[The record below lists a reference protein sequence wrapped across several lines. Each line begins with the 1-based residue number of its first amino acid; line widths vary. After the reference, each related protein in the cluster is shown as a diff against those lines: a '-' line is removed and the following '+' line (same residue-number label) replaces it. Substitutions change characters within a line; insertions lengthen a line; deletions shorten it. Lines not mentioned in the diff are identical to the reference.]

1 MTDSSTPTPTPI
13 PDPEGPRSQEEE
25 LVHADDSIIGQAIK
39 WSAVVVLVMLGLA
52 ALLVFG
58 LRRKPPPLEP
68 SITTLSIP
76 QTPERP
82 QAEAPVVIFTDI
94 TREAGITF
102 MHHNGAYGDKL
113 LPETMGG
120 GCAFIDLDV
129 DGDPDLLLVNSTDWP
144 WRDTGDAARPTAA
157 LYLND
162 GTGRFTDATTG
173 SGLDVPLY
181 GMGVAVGD
189 IDNDGLPDVYLTALH
204 RNRLFHNLGQGRFK
218 DITESAGVAG
228 DEKEW
233 STGASFADLDND
245 GDLDLFVCNYVQWS
259 REIDF
264 EVGYSLTGI
273 GRAYGPPMNFQGSH
287 PRLYRNEGEGRFT
300 DVSTRS
306 GIQVNNPATGVP
318 TAKSLAVTPVDLNR
332 DGWMDVVVANDTVQN
347 FVFENNRDGT
357 FREVGGL
364 KGIGFDSNGRARGAM
379 GLDVAYFRNDD
390 ALGIGIANFANEMT
404 ALYVASP
411 MDGMLFT
418 DEAIGAGVGPQS
430 LLLLKFGL
438 FFFDYDLDGWQDLLT
453 CNGHLEE
460 EINQVQASQH
470 YRQPAQLFWNAEGR
484 FPGAGFVS
492 VGEAQAGPDLFQPIV
507 GRGSAFADLEGDGDL
522 DVVFTQTGGPPLLLR
537 NDQKLGHHWLRLK
550 LVGRAANRDGIGAV
564 VKVRVG
570 NLTLTQRVAPVRS
583 YLSHSEWPLTFGLG
597 TADQVDDITIL
608 WPGNQ
613 SQKVDQVALDSLN
626 IVEQK

>member
-1 MTDSSTPTPTPI
+1 MTDSSRPKAD
-13 PDPEGPRSQEEE
+13 PDDLPSQEEE
-25 LVHADDSIIGQAIK
+25 LVHADDAIIGQAIK
-39 WSAVVVLVMLGLA
+39 LSAVVVLVMLGLA
-52 ALLVFG
+52 ALLIFG
-58 LRRKPPPLEP
+58 LRRTPPPPEP
-68 SITTLSIP
+68 KITALSIP
-76 QTPERP
+76 KTPERP
-82 QAEAPVVIFTDI
+82 QAQAPVVAFTDI

-102 MHHNGAYGDKL
+102 VHHNGAYGDKL

-120 GCAFIDLDV
+120 GCAFMDLDA
-129 DGDPDLLLVNSTDWP
+129 DGDPDLLFVNSTAWP
-144 WRDTGDAARPTAA
+144 WHDVGPTARPTSA

-162 GTGRFTDATTG
+162 GTGGFKDATAG

-189 IDNDGLPDVYLTALH
+189 IDQDGLPDVYLTALG
-204 RNRLFHNLGQGRFK
+204 RNRLFRNLGRSRFE
-218 DITESAGVAG
+218 DITESARVAG
-228 DEKEW
+228 EEKEW

-287 PRLYRNEGEGRFT
+287 PRLYLNEGEGRFT
-300 DVSTRS
+300 DVSARS

-332 DGWMDVVVANDTVQN
+332 DGWMDLVVANDTVQN

-364 KGIGFDSNGRARGAM
+364 TGIGFDSNGRARGAM
-379 GLDVAYFRNDD
+379 GLDVAHFRNDD

-411 MDGMLFT
+411 RDGMLFT

-453 CNGHLEE
+453 CNGHIEE

-484 FPGAGFVS
+484 LPGAGFVS
-492 VGEAQAGPDLFQPIV
+492 VGEAQAGADLFQPIV

-537 NDQKLGHHWLRLK
+537 NDQQLGHHWLRFK

-583 YLSHSEWPLTFGLG
+583 YLSHSELPLTFGLG
-597 TADQVDDITIL
+597 SADQVDDVTIL

-613 SQKVDQVALDSLN
+613 SQKVEQVALDALN
-626 IVEQK
+626 IVEQQ